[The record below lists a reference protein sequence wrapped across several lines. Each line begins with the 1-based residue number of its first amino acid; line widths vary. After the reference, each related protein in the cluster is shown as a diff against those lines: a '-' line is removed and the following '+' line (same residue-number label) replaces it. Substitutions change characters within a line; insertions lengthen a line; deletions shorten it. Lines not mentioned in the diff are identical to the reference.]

1 MSARWEVASRE
12 PLASFRHA
20 RSTEPARFGEKCAE
34 THPKMTACHDMMS
47 LPTGAALIPDG
58 GSFVNLLKSRINLFF
73 AVPVAMENKGACF
86 HMQARMF

>member
-1 MSARWEVASRE
+1 
-12 PLASFRHA
+12 
-20 RSTEPARFGEKCAE
+20 
-34 THPKMTACHDMMS
+34 MTACHDMMS

-86 HMQARMF
+86 TCRRQECF